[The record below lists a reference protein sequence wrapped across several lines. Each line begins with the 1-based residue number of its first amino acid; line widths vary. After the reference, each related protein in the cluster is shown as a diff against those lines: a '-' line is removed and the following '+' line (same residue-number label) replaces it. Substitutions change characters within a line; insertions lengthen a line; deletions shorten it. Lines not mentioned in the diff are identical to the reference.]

1 MNHLNFLWEKDEE
14 FMTEVFKLKPK
25 QEKQIH
31 LIVTDYLSHF
41 LRLLRKKKHLS
52 TAFTKRL
59 HTVDIII

>member
-31 LIVTDYLSHF
+31 LIVTDYLRHF
-41 LRLLRKKKHLS
+41 LRLLRKKNIYQQHLQKGYIQS
-52 TAFTKRL
+52 
-59 HTVDIII
+59 I